1 MYKIKGDDCM
11 LSDVKPFNIISNIY
25 YVGSKRYSCH
35 IIDTGDG
42 FIMIDNGY
50 EENADMIVDS
60 MKMLNLDIKDVKIII
75 HSHGHGDHTW
85 ATPKLVSLSGAK
97 VYMHEADLMYLKEG
111 QTVDIFVKD
120 GDIISL
126 GNTEI
131 LCLETPGHTV
141 GTLSFFFNVQYKG
154 ETYRAAMFGGA
165 GTNQLKKPYLLNRHG
180 KTLSFF
186 QRAMFFES
194 IERLKK
200 EHVDIFLGNH
210 PWNNDTFGKA
220 AVVETSEINPFID
233 SDSWCRF
240 LDKVK
245 TDLENVIEDESKS
258 LFVNFAHRGASEYT
272 PENTLLAFNLG
283 IYMGANGIET
293 DVQLTKDGIPVLF
306 HDDTIV
312 RMTGEEG
319 SISDYTFEELQNFN
333 VTKNEYFDK
342 IVKLE
347 DFIKHFYFRDITFAI
362 ELKQRGTAKPTID
375 ILRKYNICQKVTV
388 TSFNFDELCDVRQ
401 YAPEF
406 KAGYLT
412 NNITDELL
420 AKMRD
425 LGIDEIC
432 PEAHLT
438 NKEVVNKWHKMGFN
452 VRAWGVYNED
462 LMKQAYEAGCD
473 GMTVNFPDKLTE
485 YIKSR

>member
-1 MYKIKGDDCM
+1 M
-11 LSDVKPFNIISNIY
+11 LSDVKPFKMISNIY
-25 YVGSKRYSCH
+25 YVGSLKYCSH

-42 FIMIDNGY
+42 LIMIDNGY
-50 EENADMIVDS
+50 EENADMILDS
-60 MKMLNLDIKDVKIII
+60 MNILGLDIKELKIII
-75 HSHGHGDHTW
+75 HSHGHGDHSW
-85 ATPKLVSLSGAK
+85 ATPKLVALSGAK
-97 VYMHEADLMYLKEG
+97 VYMHKADLMYLKEG
-111 QTVDIFVKD
+111 QSVDVFVKE

-131 LCLETPGHTV
+131 LCIETPGHTL
-141 GTLSFFFNVQYKG
+141 GTLSFFFNIEENGK
-154 ETYRAAMFGGA
+154 TYRAGMFGGA
-165 GTNQLKKPYLLNRHG
+165 GTNQLKKSYLLGRHK
-180 KTLSFF
+180 KTLSYL
-186 QRAMFFES
+186 QRGMFFKS

-200 EHVDIFLGNH
+200 EHVDVMLGNH
-210 PWNNDTFGKA
+210 PWNNDTFGK
-220 AVVETSEINPFID
+220 EKLIGKTELNTYIDCEI
-233 SDSWCRF
+233 WGRF
-240 LDKVK
+240 LDTVK
-245 TDLENVIEDESKS
+245 KNLEDVIEEESKS

-293 DVQLTKDGIPVLF
+293 DVQLTKDDIPVLF
-306 HDDTIV
+306 HDDTLL

-347 DFIKHFYFRDITFAI
+347 DFIKHFHFRDITFAI
-362 ELKQRGTAKPTID
+362 ELKQRGTAKPTVD
-375 ILRKYNICQKVTV
+375 ILRKYNMNRKVTI
-388 TSFNFDELCDVRQ
+388 TSFNFDELCDVRK
-401 YAPEF
+401 YAPEY

-420 AKMRD
+420 LKMID

-432 PEAHLT
+432 PEAHLC
-438 NKEVVNKWHKMGFN
+438 NAEIVRKWHHMGFN

-462 LMKQAYEAGCD
+462 SMKQAYEAGCD
-473 GMTVNFPDKLTE
+473 GMTVNFPDKLTD
-485 YIKSR
+485 YITNNK